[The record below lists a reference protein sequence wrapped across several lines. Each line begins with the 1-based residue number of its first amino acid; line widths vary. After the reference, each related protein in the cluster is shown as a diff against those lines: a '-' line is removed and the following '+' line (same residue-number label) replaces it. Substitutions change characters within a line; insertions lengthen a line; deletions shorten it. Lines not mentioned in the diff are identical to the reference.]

1 MRVETWLVRA
11 IKWLVGLIV
20 VACFAAAGVWGA
32 DYLTASEQ
40 QAASTQEPSAIRVSV
55 ARPESRELEDRYS
68 AVGTI
73 LPLRSIELR
82 PLAAGRVVTAP
93 VASGA
98 RVAEG
103 DLIFELDSRAVR
115 AELDDTR
122 ATYEEAR
129 QELQRFLEL
138 QDRNVSSEATIETAR
153 AAFRRAEAAVR
164 LAEAN
169 VEDSRLLA
177 PFDGVLGAFDLDP
190 GEYIESSTIVSTLED
205 LSAVEAEFALP
216 ERYFAKTRTGQ
227 TVRLEARPYPGRVFA
242 GEVDFVAPGIDPETR
257 SFKVRV
263 LVDNEDRALAGGMFV
278 NADLVFDSYEAL
290 TLPDDAVISEGSATY
305 VYTVEDGTARRTG
318 IELGAS
324 RDGRAE
330 IGDGLGEDAQVVVTG
345 WNTLSDGSPVEIV
358 EEAGRA
364 EVLD

>member
-1 MRVETWLVRA
+1 MVRA

-20 VACFAAAGVWGA
+20 VACCAAAGVWGA
-32 DYLTASEQ
+32 DYLTASEE
-40 QAASTQEPSAIRVSV
+40 QAASREGPSATRVSV
-55 ARPESRELEDRYS
+55 ASPESRELENRFS
-68 AVGTI
+68 AVGSI

-82 PLAAGRVVTAP
+82 PLAAGRVVAAP
-93 VASGA
+93 VTSGA

-103 DLIFELDSRAVR
+103 DLIFELDSRAAR
-115 AELDDTR
+115 AELADAQ

-153 AAFRRAEAAVR
+153 AAFRRAEAAVL

-169 VEDSRLLA
+169 VEDRRLLA

-190 GEYIESSTIVSTLED
+190 GEYIEPATIVSTLED

-216 ERYFAKTRTGQ
+216 ERYFARTRPGQ
-227 TVRLEARPYPGRVFA
+227 TVRLEARPYPGRVFT
-242 GEVDFVAPGIDPETR
+242 GEVDFVAPGIDPATR

-263 LVDNEDRALAGGMFV
+263 LVENEDRALAGGMFV
-278 NADLVFDSYEAL
+278 DAELVFDSYEAL
-290 TLPDDAVISEGSATY
+290 TVPDDAVISEGSATY

-318 IELGAS
+318 IQLGAS

-330 IGDGLGEDAQVVVTG
+330 IEDGLGEEAQVVVTG
-345 WNTLSDGSPVEIV
+345 WNTLSDGSPVEIA
-358 EEAGRA
+358 EEQARE